1 SPPPIP
7 PSPQGESGPTAHT
20 AGPEPNI
27 FISLLGLAQW
37 TGWINRPVLRERSGG
52 RRSTVRDMVVKQ
64 DVRLALV
71 MNGGVSLAVWMG
83 GVTHE
88 LDLLRRASADAP
100 DESVSPAD
108 QEVAEIWRQ
117 ITGAAGANARVV
129 IDIVSGTSAGGLN
142 GLLLA
147 TAIGRGSDLGSLR
160 KVWKEAASLPELV
173 KSPSQQSLLN
183 GTFFEKEIK
192 AQLEDMPEGETPEQP
207 ITLFMTATSLDGRA
221 REFKDGFGSRF
232 DVRDHR
238 RVYRFRNDKQAVVF
252 RTADDGTMGF
262 ELDSRDDFCSANND
276 ALVQAARAS
285 AGYPVAFPPVDERP
299 MSHFR
304 ELPAPISGAPASCV
318 IDGGVLNNAPFG
330 PVLEAITERQVDER
344 VVRRVVVYVTPSV
357 GLETVNTAGQSPCGD
372 VSFVTSAFNALQY
385 PREADFRSGTQ
396 ELSTRLGTSVRGT
409 QLNLFHRMSK
419 NRDLRDY
426 VREAAETMLGE
437 YRLCRASA
445 ALWETRHRLAELGT
459 VTSLVTVPEADS
471 EELGRILGENPN
483 WSPRW
488 PSQDINNPD
497 MSNWPWGIITAER
510 LFETLGGYLQQYLGS
525 MDLRADP
532 DEQRVLLAGAT
543 DISRQQRC
551 ALAVTK
557 AVRNRIRD
565 HYRPGVELSNQELG
579 ELLGR
584 VFDDLDVP
592 ATIGGLVSQAC
603 GRFAEVTRQA
613 GLGHWEGPED
623 VVHDCLA
630 VEVVTRMYAPPSKAA
645 GPLTPAFE
653 FLRLGPDSMSPVFNV
668 DRFADLGDRK
678 LYGIRFQHF
687 GAFIHREWRRSD
699 FIWGRLDAAHHLLFL
714 LVPSREERLAWE
726 ERLHLAILE
735 AETEA
740 ETQERK
746 QEAAPQGQEAEAQD
760 HAAQLSAKD
769 QLEQNLEELRTTR
782 DRQLLGRILKT
793 QQGQA
798 GLRAVI
804 CSAITLLG
812 NTDKDEADAVSKSA
826 SPLWNRV
833 LAFTRPLVA
842 TDAKALQKADKRWL
856 RWVTWY
862 VRFRAR
868 NALKK
873 KDPRTIPG
881 VVKWALRVTLG
892 AGMLILVGIGIA
904 IGLAVG

>member
-1 SPPPIP
+1 MALK
-7 PSPQGESGPTAHT
+7 E
-20 AGPEPNI
+20 E
-27 FISLLGLAQW
+27 
-37 TGWINRPVLRERSGG
+37 
-52 RRSTVRDMVVKQ
+52 
-64 DVRLALV
+64 VRLALV

-88 LDLLRRASADAP
+88 LDLLRRASADEP
-100 DESVSPAD
+100 DESISPPD
-108 QEVAEIWRQ
+108 RKVAEIWQQ
-117 ITGAAGANARVV
+117 ITDAARANARVV

-160 KVWKEAASLPELV
+160 KVWEAAASLPELV
-173 KSPSQQSLLN
+173 KSPSPQSLLD
-183 GTFFEKEIK
+183 GTFFEEKIK
-192 AQLEDMPEGETPEQP
+192 TQLKAMPGGEADDQP

-221 REFKDGFGSRF
+221 RTFKDGFGSQF

-238 RVYRFRNDKQAVVF
+238 RVYRFQHDKDAEVF
-252 RTADDGTMGF
+252 RKLDDGTMGF
-262 ELDSRDDFCSANND
+262 APDSRCDFRSVNND

-285 AGYPVAFPPVDERP
+285 AGYPVAFPPVDETP
-299 MSHFR
+299 MVHFR
-304 ELPAPISGAPASCV
+304 ELPARVSEAPASCV

-330 PVLEAITERQVDER
+330 PVLEAITERQLDQR
-344 VVRRVVVYVTPSV
+344 VRRVVVYVTPSV
-357 GLETVNTAGQSPCGD
+357 GLESVKTAGQSPCGD

-409 QLNLFHRMSK
+409 QLNLFNRMS
-419 NRDLRDY
+419 RDPALRDY

-437 YRLCRASA
+437 YRLSRASA
-445 ALWETRHRLAELGT
+445 ALWETRQRLAEVGT

-471 EELGRILGENPN
+471 DELGRILGENPN

-497 MSNWPWGIITAER
+497 MSKWPWGIITAER
-510 LFETLGGYLQQYLGS
+510 LFETLGGYLQQCLDS
-525 MDLRADP
+525 EELRADP
-532 DEQRVLLAGAT
+532 DGQRALLVGAT
-543 DISRQQRC
+543 DISQQQRR

-557 AVRNRIRD
+557 AARNRIRD
-565 HYRPGVELSNQELG
+565 EYRPGLELSNLELS

-584 VFDDLDVP
+584 VFDELNVP
-592 ATIGGLVSQAC
+592 ATVGALVLQAC
-603 GRFAEVTRQA
+603 RRFAYVTGQA
-613 GLGHWEGPED
+613 GLNHWEGPKD

-653 FLRLGPDSMSPVFNV
+653 FLRLGPDNMSPVFNV

-687 GAFIHREWRRSD
+687 GAFINHKWRRSD
-699 FIWGRLDAAHHLLFL
+699 FVWGRLDAAHHLLSL
-714 LVPSREERLAWE
+714 LVPSREERLDWE

-740 ETQERK
+740 QT
-746 QEAAPQGQEAEAQD
+746 EAQTEDQEAEAQD
-760 HAAQLSAKD
+760 RAAEVSVKD
-769 QLEQNLEELRTTR
+769 QLEHNLEELRTTT
-782 DRQLLGRILKT
+782 DTELLGRILKT
-793 QQGQA
+793 DQGKA

-804 CSAITLLG
+804 CSAIALLG
-812 NTDKDEADAVSKSA
+812 NTDKGKPASAAD
-826 SPLWNRV
+826 SPLWRKV
-833 LAFTRPLVA
+833 LAVTRPLVA
-842 TDAKALQKADKRWL
+842 TKSKALQKDDKRWL
-856 RWVTWY
+856 RWFTWY
-862 VRFRAR
+862 VRLRAR
-868 NALKK
+868 NTLEK
-873 KDPRTIPG
+873 KDPRTIPR
-881 VVKWALRVTLG
+881 VVKSALMVSLL
-892 AGMLILVGIGIA
+892 ACVLILVGIGLA